1 LMPKRV
7 TPFIV
12 ETFRY
17 TKSPT
22 WKYKGHLLLS
32 AYRL

>member
-1 LMPKRV
+1 MPKRV
-7 TPFIV
+7 TPFIG

-22 WKYKGHLLLS
+22 WKYNGRLLLY
-32 AYRL
+32 A